1 MKLTS
6 KQKMLAVIA
15 LIVVVILAA
24 VLLVV
29 VPKFGELAQLDADL
43 QAAAD
48 QVTQTQTLVAQLE
61 QAKSNASLTQAELL
75 ALANQMPENPEL
87 PSVLIELQDVSNSAG
102 VRFER
107 ITPGEAVGDPTGRFK
122 EIALCR
128 GERQV
133 GRRPRLREAHQQ
145 HDPRDPHDRRGPR
158 THSAERGDHRGRGAR
173 REGHAQHARVRND
186 PPRRSG
192 GGASG
197 RTPDAAIDAPGRT
210 D

>member
-29 VPKFGELAQLDADL
+29 VPKLAQLDADM

-48 QVTQTQTLVAQLE
+48 QVAQTQTLVAQLE

-122 EIALCR
+122 EIALSVEVSGKWADVLDYVRRINSMTRAIRMTDVALAPIAPSVETTEVVEPDVR
-128 GERQV
+128 GTLSMRAYV
-133 GRRPRLREAHQQ
+133 MIPPVA
-145 HDPRDPHDRRGPR
+145 PAAGP
-158 THSAERGDHRGRGAR
+158 
-173 REGHAQHARVRND
+173 
-186 PPRRSG
+186 P
-192 GGASG
+192 
-197 RTPDAAIDAPGRT
+197 AAPQT
-210 D
+210 QP

>member
-122 EIALCR
+122 EIALSVEVSGKWADVLDYVRRINSMTRAIRMTDVALAPIAPSVETTEVVEPDVR
-128 GERQV
+128 GTLSMRAYV
-133 GRRPRLREAHQQ
+133 MIPPVA
-145 HDPRDPHDRRGPR
+145 PAAGP
-158 THSAERGDHRGRGAR
+158 
-173 REGHAQHARVRND
+173 
-186 PPRRSG
+186 P
-192 GGASG
+192 
-197 RTPDAAIDAPGRT
+197 AAPQT
-210 D
+210 QP